1 MHLLAY
7 ATCIPLHT
15 LLAVQERESQ
25 LVSARI
31 VLMLPHQLVGRPSSR
46 RSRALVW
53 TEHSIHLDVRKC
65 WYQIWPGSGAL
76 FLSICLNS

>member
-1 MHLLAY
+1 MHLLSY
-7 ATCIPLHT
+7 APCIPFHP

-46 RSRALVW
+46 RSRAQVW
-53 TEHSIHLDVRKC
+53 TEHSIHLDVQEMPVSDLAR
-65 WYQIWPGSGAL
+65 QRSPVSQHL
-76 FLSICLNS
+76 PE